1 MSAVYLGDWPA
12 GSPEWHEARRHG
24 LGGSEIAAVLGL
36 SPYESR
42 FTLHH
47 RKAGLAGPQEEN
59 NEMEWGKRLE
69 PVIADK
75 WADEHPDVTL
85 ERTGVWC
92 HPDRPWQIC
101 SPDRFIIRSGSDTPD
116 LLEIKTAR
124 VDVGWGAEGTDEVPP
139 HIRVQCLWQADTFD
153 RPRTFVA
160 VLIGG
165 CDYREYVIER
175 DEAECAE
182 LRAAAVEFLDGLAEG
197 RLPDIDAHS
206 ATYTLIRE
214 LHPEIEPVEVPLET
228 DLAVAY
234 VSTHRAVKDAEAR
247 HAEAKSRVAAAMG
260 TAQRA
265 TWDGHTIATR
275 QARQGGT
282 PYVVVGRK
290 LPDLDDL
297 ATPPTPTPTQ
307 EAAA

>member
-12 GSPEWHEARRHG
+12 GSPEWHHARRNG

-59 NEMEWGKRLE
+59 SEMEWGKRLE

-75 WADEHPDVTL
+75 FADEHPDRPL
-85 ERTGVWC
+85 HRTGVWC
-92 HPDRPWQIC
+92 HPERPWQIC
-101 SPDRFIIRSGSDTPD
+101 SPDRFIGDPEHPDD

-124 VDVGWGAEGTDEVPP
+124 VDVGWGPDGSDEVPP

-153 RPRTFVA
+153 LPRTLVA

-175 DEAECAE
+175 DEAECAQ
-182 LRAAAVEFLDGLAEG
+182 LRAAAVEFLDGIAEG
-197 RLPDIDAHS
+197 QLPDIDAHS
-206 ATYTLIRE
+206 ATYVLIRE
-214 LHPEIEPVEVPLET
+214 LHPDIDPVEVPLPT

-234 VSTHRAVKDAEAR
+234 VAAYSASKSAKESLAEAT
-247 HAEAKSRVAAAMG
+247 SRVADAMG

-275 QARQGGT
+275 QARQGGL

-297 ATPPTPTPTQ
+297 TTPSPTET